1 MMYESPI
8 KITYSEPEA
17 IELASIAERIGQGV
31 AAQQEEYIYGAIAKM
46 GVTVDKD
53 ELLKALQYD
62 RDQYEKGY
70 ADGRAARDAEIV
82 RCKDC
87 VHQEKFFHEDKR
99 RKDGG
104 HYIYG
109 CELADGYSHV
119 CLDGDFCSRGERKD
133 DC

>member
-31 AAQQEEYIYGAIAKM
+31 AAQQEEFIYGAIAKI

-53 ELLKALQYD
+53 ELLKALKYD

-70 ADGRAARDAEIV
+70 AAGRASRDADIV

-87 VHQEKFFHEDKR
+87 KYYVYGEDEEQYYCR
-99 RKDGG
+99 QTGIGWED
-104 HYIYG
+104 
-109 CELADGYSHV
+109 
-119 CLDGDFCSRGERKD
+119 DFYCAFGERRTD
-133 DC
+133 E

>member
-1 MMYESPI
+1 MYESPI

-17 IELASIAERIGQGV
+17 IELTSMAERISQRIV
-31 AAQQEEYIYGAIAKM
+31 AQQEEYIYGAIAKM

-87 VHQEKFFHEDKR
+87 KHYSNHDKR
-99 RKDGG
+99 CTVWNHGIDSN
-104 HYIYG
+104 
-109 CELADGYSHV
+109 GY
-119 CLDGDFCSRGERKD
+119 CYKGERED
-133 DC
+133 DDNH